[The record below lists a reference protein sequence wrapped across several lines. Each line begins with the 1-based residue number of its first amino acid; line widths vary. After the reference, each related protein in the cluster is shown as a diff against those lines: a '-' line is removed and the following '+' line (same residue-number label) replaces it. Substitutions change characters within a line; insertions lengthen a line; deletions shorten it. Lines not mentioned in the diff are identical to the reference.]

1 MQNKADFEQK
11 INFFLGDSVFPIFF
25 NESHFVISVNF
36 VQYSELKNEETFVSN
51 NESIHPKNIPYP
63 ISEKKRIRNDQ
74 ILVEYSTY
82 FTVISGN
89 L

>member
-36 VQYSELKNEETFVSN
+36 VQYSELKNEETFVSKQRIN
-51 NESIHPKNIPYP
+51 SP
-63 ISEKKRIRNDQ
+63 EK
-74 ILVEYSTY
+74 YSLSHIGEKTN
-82 FTVISGN
+82 SK
-89 L
+89 